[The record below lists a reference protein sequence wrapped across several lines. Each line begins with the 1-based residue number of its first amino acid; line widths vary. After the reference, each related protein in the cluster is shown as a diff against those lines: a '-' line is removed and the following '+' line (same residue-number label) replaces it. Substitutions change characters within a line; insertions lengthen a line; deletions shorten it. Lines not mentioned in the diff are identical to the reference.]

1 MPYFDPA
8 ADKPQRIGQAAG
20 DLFAAAIIL
29 TLIIIF
35 GISLLGR

>member
-8 ADKPQRIGQAAG
+8 ADKPERIGKVAG
-20 DLFAAAIIL
+20 DLFAAIVML
-29 TLIIIF
+29 TLFFIF

>member
-1 MPYFDPA
+1 MPYFDPS
-8 ADKPQRIGQAAG
+8 ADKPTRIGQIAG
-20 DLFAAAIIL
+20 DLFAATITL